1 MAGMIPNLAHIKDKA
16 VLKLDSPKEMDLVI
30 TKMYTDKW
38 KSGQHCANFIIA
50 MDGEDN
56 AKEIFHACGF
66 GNFGDFQEF
75 EEDKSENIWRMLK
88 EFIRKLGLDPEE
100 EHSAEDF
107 EDLEFVGLVGYE
119 TGEVEDDSGNMVPMY
134 PEKNVLLK
142 VIPQG
147 K

>member
-1 MAGMIPNLAHIKDKA
+1 MAGMIPNLSHIKDKN
-16 VLKLDSPKEMDLVI
+16 VLKLDAPQEMDLVI

-50 MDGEDN
+50 IDGEDN

-75 EEDKSENIWRMLK
+75 DEDKSETIWRMLK
-88 EFIRKLGLDPEE
+88 EFIKSLGLDPEE
-100 EHSAEDF
+100 EHSSEDF
-107 EDLEFVGLVGYE
+107 EDLEFVGLVGYND
-119 TGEVEDDSGNMVPMY
+119 GCVEDDNGNRVPMY
-134 PEKNVLLK
+134 PEKNELLK
-142 VIPQG
+142 VIPQ